1 MLEHAAMWNETAAGV
16 EHTYHPE
23 ITEGIIEREIYVG
36 PTLQASYAPLQK
48 LRRAEKQ
55 GIITP
60 EQREALDRRLG
71 LFENTLD
78 TFRQFHAAGVQLV
91 AGTDAGWGLNP
102 FGENYVTCLELAA
115 DANMPLWEVI
125 EHATSRAAAAIGL
138 GNQVGLIQA
147 GMQADLLLVPEDP
160 LQDISTLRTP
170 TAVFQRGKLVAQN
183 GQLVTRAESRA

>member
-1 MLEHAAMWNETAAGV
+1 M
-16 EHTYHPE
+16 
-23 ITEGIIEREIYVG
+23 
-36 PTLQASYAPLQK
+36 
-48 LRRAEKQ
+48 
-55 GIITP
+55 
-60 EQREALDRRLG
+60 
-71 LFENTLD
+71 D

-138 GNQVGLIQA
+138 GNQVGLIRA